1 MKNIVLSAVAVLA
14 MSSFAVA
21 GGDIAPVEEPIV
33 VVEEVMPSTGSFYL
47 GLAYGFMNTEID
59 DTTYPFGGVLKET
72 VLDEDFGSIM
82 INLGYDFN
90 QYVGIE
96 GRYWFGLESSS
107 TLGRGSIGNNINA
120 DVTIDAWG
128 VYVKPM
134 YPVSEAFNVYALL
147 GYAGADLEVDAN
159 DFKFKTDS
167 VDGFSWGIGAEYKFS
182 NAVGIFVDYVSVYD
196 DEEDFVLISGVDG
209 NTDATI
215 TAFNF
220 GVNYR
225 F

>member
-1 MKNIVLSAVAVLA
+1 MKNIVLSAVAVAA

-33 VVEEVMPSTGSFYL
+33 VVEEVVESTGGLYL
-47 GLAYGFMNTEID
+47 GIAYGFMNTEIT
-59 DTTYPFGGVLKET
+59 DTTYPLGGTLENT
-72 VLDEDFGSIM
+72 WLDEDFSSIM
-82 INLGYDFN
+82 LQAGYDFN

-96 GRYWFGLESSS
+96 GRYWFGLDSDS
-107 TLGRGSIGNNINA
+107 TLGRGDLGGNINA
-120 DVTIDAWG
+120 DVTVDAWG

-134 YPVSEAFNVYALL
+134 YPVSDAFTVYALL
-147 GYAGADLEVDAN
+147 GYAGADIEIDAN
-159 DFKFKTDS
+159 NFTYTTDS
-167 VDGFSWGIGAEYKFS
+167 VDGFSWGIGAEYRFTD
-182 NAVGIFVDYVSVYD
+182 AVGLFVDYVSVYD
-196 DEEDFVLISGVDG
+196 DDEDFIVNGVDG
-209 NTDATI
+209 NTEATI

>member
-33 VVEEVMPSTGSFYL
+33 VVEEVVESTGSFYL
-47 GLAYGFMNTEID
+47 GLAYGFMNAEIV
-59 DTTYPFGGVLKET
+59 DTDYPRGGVRT
-72 VLDEDFGSIM
+72 WDVLDEDYGSIM
-82 INLGYDFN
+82 INAGYDFN

-107 TLGRGSIGNNINA
+107 TLGRGHIGDNIDA

-147 GYAGADLEVDAN
+147 GYAGADLSIDGDRET
-159 DFKFKTDS
+159 FTTDS
-167 VDGFSWGIGAEYKFS
+167 VDGFSWGLGAEYKFT
-182 NAVGIFVDYVSVYD
+182 NAVGLFIDYVSVYD
-196 DEEDFVLISGVDG
+196 DTEDWDNGEG
-209 NTDATI
+209 NSEATI
-215 TAFNF
+215 SAINF

>member
-33 VVEEVMPSTGSFYL
+33 VVEEVVPSTGGLYL
-47 GLAYGFMNTEID
+47 GLAYGFMNAEITD
-59 DTTYPFGGVLKET
+59 QAYIGNFDVEET
-72 VLDEDFGSIM
+72 ILDEDFSSIM
-82 INLGYDFN
+82 LQAGYDFN

-96 GRYWFGLESSS
+96 GRYWFGLDTDT
-107 TLGRGSIGNNINA
+107 TLGRGDFAS
-120 DVTIDAWG
+120 DVTVDAWG
-128 VYVKPM
+128 IYVKPM

-147 GYAGADLEVDAN
+147 GYAGADITVDQAN
-159 DFKFKTDS
+159 YTLTSDS
-167 VDGFSWGIGAEYKFS
+167 VDGFSWGIGAEYRFS
-182 NAVGIFVDYVSVYD
+182 DAVGLFVDYVSVYD
-196 DEEDFVLISGVDG
+196 DDEDYIVDG
-209 NTDATI
+209 YDVTNEQTI
-215 TAFNF
+215 TAINL

>member
-47 GLAYGFMNTEID
+47 GLAYGFMNAEID
-59 DTTYPFGGVLKET
+59 DTTYPRGGVLTET
-72 VLDEDFGSIM
+72 VLDEDFSAIM
-82 INLGYDFN
+82 INAGYDFN

-134 YPVSEAFNVYALL
+134 YPVSEAFNIYALL
-147 GYAGADLEVDAN
+147 GYAGADLEVDSAN
-159 DFKFKTDS
+159 YTFKTDS
-167 VDGFSWGIGAEYKFS
+167 VDGFSWGLGAEYKFS
-182 NAVGIFVDYVSVYD
+182 NAWGLFVDYVSVYD
-196 DEEDFVLISGVDG
+196 NDEDFILDTGVDG
-209 NTDATI
+209 NTEATI
-215 TAFNF
+215 SAFNL